1 MGRYA
6 LQRQRLSSSLCL
18 HRSSLPAC
26 LIFVFLSS
34 KFLSNKFL
42 TPDPRTPTPDPMIP
56 SRRVYQLL
64 LLGTAMGLIATLIG
78 GDAINPMLLSTA
90 IVSTLAWDGVVLLL
104 AWWDSRQVKDHRV
117 EVIRHCPLRLSIGR
131 ENPVQ
136 LTVSTT
142 DRPAVL
148 QIRDD
153 YPEAFTTNPVSLEL
167 AIAANSKQEL
177 TYTVFPAQRGE
188 YAWGDIQVRQLGAW
202 GLGWHDWRIPQP
214 QTVAVYPD
222 LLGLQALS
230 IRLTLQ
236 TTGNIRRAKRL
247 GMGTEFAELREYSM
261 GDDPRLI
268 DWKATA
274 RRDRPLLRVLEPEQ
288 EQTLI
293 ILLDRGR
300 LMTAQVKGLARF
312 DWGMNAALSL
322 ALTGLKRGDRVGIG
336 VFDRQMHLWMP
347 PERGQ
352 AQLGKLVERL
362 TPIHPVLLEPDY
374 LGAVTTVTNQQ
385 SRRALV
391 VLLTDIIDQ
400 TASAELLLA
409 MTRLTPRYLPFCVT
423 LRDPQVDIQAHTPTQ
438 DIASAYARAVALDL
452 LAQRQLALATLKQK
466 GVLILDA
473 PAHSI
478 SEQLVDRYLQLKTR
492 NQL

>member
-1 MGRYA
+1 
-6 LQRQRLSSSLCL
+6 
-18 HRSSLPAC
+18 
-26 LIFVFLSS
+26 
-34 KFLSNKFL
+34 
-42 TPDPRTPTPDPMIP
+42 
-56 SRRVYQLL
+56 
-64 LLGTAMGLIATLIG
+64 MGLIATLFG
-78 GDAINPMLLSTA
+78 SDAVSPSLLSVA
-90 IVSTLAWDGVVLLL
+90 IVSTLAWDGVVLFL
-104 AWWDSRQVKDHRV
+104 AWWDSWQVKAYRV
-117 EVIRHCPLRLSIGR
+117 DVVRHCPPRLSIGR
-131 ENPVQ
+131 ENPIQ
-136 LTVSTT
+136 LTVKTA
-142 DRPAVL
+142 DRSAVL
-148 QIRDD
+148 QIRDY
-153 YPEAFTTNPVSLEL
+153 YPAAFIANPISLQSG
-167 AIAANSKQEL
+167 IAANSKQEL
-177 TYTVFPAQRGE
+177 IYTVFPAQRGE
-188 YAWGDIQVRQLGAW
+188 YIWGDIQVRQLGPW
-202 GLGWHDWRIPQP
+202 GLGWHNWRISQP

-322 ALTGLKRGDRVGIG
+322 ALAGLKRGDRVGIG

-352 AQLGKLVERL
+352 PQLAKLVERL

-409 MTRLTPRYLPFCVT
+409 MARITPRYLPFCVT
-423 LRDPQVDIQAHTPTQ
+423 LRDPQVDLQAQTLTQ
-438 DIASAYARAVALDL
+438 EISSTYARAVALDL

-466 GVLILDA
+466 GVLVLDA
-473 PAHSI
+473 PAHYI
-478 SEQLVDRYLQLKTR
+478 SEQLVDRYLQLKVK